1 MRLFYKEAKELAD
14 KALKNEQEITI
25 IQLKKENKTDYDLQ
39 VIRLQRALRKVYE
52 EGYNE
57 GLKNG
62 LKSKFNFSD

>member
-14 KALKNEQEITI
+14 KTLKNEQEITI

-39 VIRLQRALRKVYE
+39 VIRLQRALREVYE